1 MFRGASLE
9 ATTVGY
15 EKILIGRLENYC
27 FPEVVRNFISPYIC
41 FFSVC
46 NIVHLLSLLF
56 TRNRKVALIKR
67 LFNKRLNN
75 CNWMPLLM
83 KSNYKAR
90 FAFCSLNYSLFLLFS
105 TFRNHPRST
114 YIQNLHAFDQPSI
127 LYERVHFRHTHQLSF
142 Y

>member
-1 MFRGASLE
+1 MKKFS
-9 ATTVGY
+9 
-15 EKILIGRLENYC
+15 IGRLENYC

-56 TRNRKVALIKR
+56 TRNRKMALIKR

-90 FAFCSLNYSLFLLFS
+90 FAFFHLTIVCFCYSLHLGITQEVRTSKISTLLTSHPSCTSESIFDIPTSFPS
-105 TFRNHPRST
+105 T
-114 YIQNLHAFDQPSI
+114 SI
-127 LYERVHFRHTHQLSF
+127 
-142 Y
+142 